1 MRKTFGVIGLGR
13 FGSSVALTL
22 SRLGQTVIAADME
35 EEDVQRIKDYV
46 AYAVQLDATDIETLK
61 ESGFKNCNMVI
72 VAIGED
78 VESSFLA
85 TANLKALGIKYIV
98 AKAQT
103 EQQGKIL
110 AKIGADRIIYPEHDS
125 GVRLANQLTQSDILE
140 FIEVSPDYI
149 VKEVK
154 VPKEFIGKSLRELQL
169 PNKFRIL
176 VLAIKRGNNTEI
188 MPHVDERTGMNDIF
202 VIVGRKD
209 DILSFLKK
217 FKFIASSSAGFLASL
232 AKGFFPKKHLNRK

>member
-1 MRKTFGVIGLGR
+1 MKKTFGVIGLGR
-13 FGSSVALTL
+13 FGSSLALTL

-35 EEDVQRIKDYV
+35 EPDVQRIKDYV
-46 AYAVQLDATDIETLK
+46 TYVAQLDATDIEALK
-61 ESGFKNCNMVI
+61 EAGFKNCDIAI

-85 TANLKALGIKYIV
+85 TTNLKDLGIKYIV

-103 EQQGKIL
+103 EQQGKVL

-149 VKEVK
+149 VKEIK
-154 VPKEFIGKSLRELQL
+154 VPHEFIGKSLRELQL
-169 PNKFRIL
+169 PNKFRVL
-176 VLAIKRGNNTEI
+176 VLAIKRGASTHI
-188 MPHVDERTGMNDIF
+188 IPHVDERAGINDIF
-202 VIVGRKD
+202 VIVGKRED
-209 DILSFLKK
+209 VLLFLRR
-217 FKFIASSSAGFLASL
+217 FKLIASDHANFLAHL
-232 AKGFFPKKHLNRK
+232 VHGIFPKAKKHLK